1 MAMATVSQP
10 GDVADWAHYPA
21 PFCVARGT
29 ARGELFHPDAS
40 SLWRV
45 LGELSPGAELEW
57 GTGHGDEV
65 LFVLAGA
72 LECDGKRIGEGS
84 SVIVEAGV
92 PAAVRSTGSTRV
104 VHFGPMATTA
114 SGAASAGAAGTAS
127 RRVHVMTREEA
138 PTICFGEQIGIY
150 FGDGTCPTCSVTLFL
165 IDGSALSAPYV
176 GNSHA
181 HSADEIIHVLSGEV
195 RVGPLVVTA
204 GRSIVVPGGQRYRQ
218 RIDGPFQFLNY
229 RAELSTFVERPGSEP
244 MLETLAHLRDRAA
257 ARCSQG

>member
-10 GDVADWAHYPA
+10 SDVADWVQYPA
-21 PFCVARGT
+21 PFCLARGA
-29 ARGELFHPDAS
+29 ARGALFHPDAS

-45 LGELSPGAELEW
+45 LGELAAGAELEW
-57 GTGHGDEV
+57 GTEHGDEV

-72 LECDGKRIGEGS
+72 LECDGERIGEGS

-92 PAAVRSTGSTRV
+92 AAVVRSVGSTRV
-104 VHFGPMATTA
+104 VHFGPMATAA
-114 SGAASAGAAGTAS
+114 SADPDARAAASAG
-127 RRVHVMTREEA
+127 RRVHVMTREDA
-138 PTICFGEQIGIY
+138 PTISFGEQIGVY
-150 FGDGTCPTCSVTLFL
+150 FGDGTCPTCRVTLFL

-195 RVGPLVVTA
+195 RVGLLVVTA
-204 GRSIVVPGGQRYRQ
+204 GTSIVVPGGQRYRQ

-229 RAELSTFVERPGSEP
+229 RAELSTFVEKPGSEP

-257 ARCSQG
+257 ARRSQG